1 MLAGK
6 LSKSLFTL
14 RKTMTFLFYFWKSAR
29 KSKAIFME
37 YSEPLIFWGF
47 LMVPWGR
54 GYHYYTTSFNKAWI
68 KVLRRFKSCCMSEI
82 RDGEDFCRWSWLEI
96 RLNAFPRSPSLGQ
109 ISLHCFSLA
118 LITVFYIFSIIFPHL
133 STIF

>member
-14 RKTMTFLFYFWKSAR
+14 RKTITFLFYFWKSAR

-37 YSEPLIFWGF
+37 YSELLIFWGF

-54 GYHYYTTSFNKAWI
+54 GYHYCTTSFNKAWI
-68 KVLRRFKSCCMSEI
+68 KVLRMFKSCCMSEI
-82 RDGEDFCRWSWLEI
+82 RDGEDFCQWSWLEI
-96 RLNAFPRSPSLGQ
+96 RLNAFPRSTIPQNQFTIIGANFITSFLPSFNN
-109 ISLHCFSLA
+109 CFL
-118 LITVFYIFSIIFPHL
+118 YI
-133 STIF
+133 

>member
-1 MLAGK
+1 
-6 LSKSLFTL
+6 
-14 RKTMTFLFYFWKSAR
+14 
-29 KSKAIFME
+29 
-37 YSEPLIFWGF
+37 
-47 LMVPWGR
+47 MVPWGR
-54 GYHYYTTSFNKAWI
+54 GYHYYTTSFNKARI